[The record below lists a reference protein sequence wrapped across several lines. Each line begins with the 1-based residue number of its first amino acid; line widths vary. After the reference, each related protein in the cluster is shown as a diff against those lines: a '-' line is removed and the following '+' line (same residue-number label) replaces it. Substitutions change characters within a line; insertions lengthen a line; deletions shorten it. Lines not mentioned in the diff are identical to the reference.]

1 MENIYDLVIIGG
13 GPAGISA
20 GIYAKRAG
28 LKVCLLEANFLGG
41 EVNNTFEVA
50 NYPGFINI
58 SGMELMQKMGEHL
71 QSLNAEIVYENATK
85 IENENEDIKTIITA
99 SGNKISTKT
108 IILAL
113 GAKPRKLN
121 IESEEKFAGRGVSYC
136 AVCDGAFFK
145 NKDVAVIGGGN
156 TAMENAIYLVS
167 LCNKVYILNRSEK
180 YKADKILLS
189 RARAFKNIEF
199 IENATTK
206 NILGETQVEKL
217 EYTQNSETKTL
228 NAAGV
233 FVSIGKEPDTSL
245 LPTLILDQFGYIL
258 VDQNMQTNISGIYA
272 CGDIISKPLR
282 QIITACSDG
291 AIAATS
297 ASQYVLNNKK

>member
-13 GPAGISA
+13 GPAGITA

-28 LKVCLLEANFLGG
+28 LNVCLMEANFLGG

-71 QSLNAEIVYENATK
+71 QSLNTEIIYENALK
-85 IENENEDIKTIITA
+85 IENENEKIKTIKTT
-99 SGNKISTKT
+99 SGATIKTKT

-121 IESEEKFAGRGVSYC
+121 LQSEETFAGRGVSYC

-145 NKDVAVIGGGN
+145 NKNVAVVGGGN
-156 TAMENAIYLVS
+156 TAMENAIYLAGLS
-167 LCNKVYILNRSEK
+167 EKVYVLNRSEK
-180 YKADKILLS
+180 YRADRILLN
-189 RARAFKNIEF
+189 RAKAFKNVEF

-206 NILGETQVEKL
+206 EILGSTTVESL
-217 EYTQNSETKTL
+217 EYTQNNQTKKL
-228 NAAGV
+228 DVSGV
-233 FVSIGKEPDTSL
+233 FVSIGKEPDTSI
-245 LPTLILDQFGYIL
+245 LPTLEKDEFGYIK
-258 VDQNMQTNISGIYA
+258 VDQNMQTNIKGVYA
-272 CGDIISKPLR
+272 CGDIISKPLK

-297 ASQYVLNNKK
+297 ASEYVVED